1 MNATELETLIQT
13 NTKQVVFFKTKGC
26 GVCTAQLP
34 GVTSLC
40 DQYGYPIEVIDLS
53 ENLALAAS
61 QMVLNVPVT
70 KVFING
76 KEVFKE
82 GAYLRFEKLEQL
94 LAGYNA

>member
-1 MNATELETLIQT
+1 MNATDLDTLIQS

-34 GVTSLC
+34 RVSSLC
-40 DQYGYPIEVIDLS
+40 EQYGYALEVVDLS
-53 ENLALAAS
+53 ENLTLAAS

-70 KVFING
+70 KVFFSG
-76 KEVFKE
+76 KEIFKE
-82 GAYLRFEKLEQL
+82 GAYLRFEKLEQV